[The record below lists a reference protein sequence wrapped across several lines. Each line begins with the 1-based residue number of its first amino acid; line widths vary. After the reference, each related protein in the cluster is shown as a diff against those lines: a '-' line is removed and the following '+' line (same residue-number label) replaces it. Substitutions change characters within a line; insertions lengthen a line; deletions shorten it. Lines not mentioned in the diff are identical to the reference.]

1 MKNIPFMDLGWQ
13 SEIVRDAVMKRLG
26 VIADRSDFILGHDV
40 GVFELEYSEFL
51 SGLHVLAVSNGTDA
65 LELALRALEL
75 PSGSEVLVPANSFI
89 ASALAV
95 IRAGLRVRFV
105 DVLPDTLL
113 ADASTFEAGITETT
127 RVLMPVH
134 LYGQCAR
141 MDEIMALARMR
152 GLYVVEDAAQAQGA
166 SFAGIPA
173 GGWGDIGA
181 TSFYPGKNLG
191 AWGDA
196 GAIITRSDELLARAK
211 ALRNYGSKEK
221 YHHTSIG
228 FNCRMDSVQA
238 VVLSEKLRYLPEW
251 NAQRET
257 LASVYRAGL
266 EQVAE
271 IGQLL
276 ITEGGRSV
284 FHLFVVQVERRDTLI
299 KYLAEHGVQALIH
312 YPIPIHRQQAL
323 AGHEQYLGD
332 FPVTDQAST
341 RILSLPLFPGMSV
354 DQVEY
359 VVSLLADY
367 SKNSHFE

>member
-26 VIADRSDFILGHDV
+26 VIADESDFILGRDV
-40 GVFELEYSEFL
+40 GAFEREYSEFL

-113 ADASTFEAGITETT
+113 ADASTFEVGITEAT

-166 SFAGIPA
+166 SFAGVPA

-196 GAIITRSDELLARAK
+196 GAIITTSDELLARAK

-238 VVLSEKLRYLPEW
+238 VVLSEKLKYLPEW
-251 NAQRET
+251 NAQRQA
-257 LASVYRAGL
+257 LATVYRAGL
-266 EQVAE
+266 EQISE
-271 IGQLL
+271 IDQLRS
-276 ITEGGRSV
+276 TEGGRSV
-284 FHLFVVQVERRDTLI
+284 FHLFVVQVDRRDTLI

-332 FPVTDQAST
+332 FPVTDHASS

-359 VVSLLADY
+359 VVSLLAD
-367 SKNSHFE
+367 